1 MQGLRELL
9 EISKKNNSSPKVKKM
24 MTNVNKEVQTESVPT
39 VMDQEVSVTLPM
51 PVQPRSTP
59 RLPKMEPDKKIK
71 DEQSEEVEKN
81 VDNCLDCGVGDLSSG
96 DSDETGSEDES
107 IKYDTIKLADRRNK
121 ETAKTRDMAMDQSD
135 LNKLP
140 PEEQREEKSDMKSAV
155 KKSEYKA
162 ECVETTSQCKTT
174 EIGAYKSERFEQVID
189 GALVT
194 GVVEKAQESS
204 VSSLSKSL
212 TEGQQNIVL
221 VNSLI
226 DQLIDDSVES
236 SSSTL
241 TGNKKAASE
250 ESITNLI
257 QSVPDYDTV
266 AQDASITNIGHGITP
281 DVRKQIT
288 TTPTSSSNIAS
299 KNTKMEPSHRRSNSK
314 GKNKKN
320 TEIKENKTSQRKGN
334 KK

>member
-1 MQGLRELL
+1 M
-9 EISKKNNSSPKVKKM
+9 
-24 MTNVNKEVQTESVPT
+24 
-39 VMDQEVSVTLPM
+39 
-51 PVQPRSTP
+51 
-59 RLPKMEPDKKIK
+59 
-71 DEQSEEVEKN
+71 
-81 VDNCLDCGVGDLSSG
+81 
-96 DSDETGSEDES
+96 
-107 IKYDTIKLADRRNK
+107 
-121 ETAKTRDMAMDQSD
+121 
-135 LNKLP
+135 
-140 PEEQREEKSDMKSAV
+140 
-155 KKSEYKA
+155 
-162 ECVETTSQCKTT
+162 TSQCKTT

-204 VSSLSKSL
+204 DSSLSKSL

-281 DVRKQIT
+281 DVREQIT